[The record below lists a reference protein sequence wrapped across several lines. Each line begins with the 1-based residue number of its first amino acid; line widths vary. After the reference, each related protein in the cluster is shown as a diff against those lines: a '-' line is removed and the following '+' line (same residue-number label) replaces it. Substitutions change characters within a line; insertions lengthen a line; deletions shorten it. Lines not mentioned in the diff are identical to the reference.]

1 MLPHTVAMV
10 TSKAGGNFLAH
21 HRHLEICQM
30 VAYCTIFRPTTDAI
44 RVKMKNSLQNEAGSL
59 NTKIPTMTV
68 PTAPIP
74 VQTGYAVPR
83 GMVFVAFVSSTMLRK
98 HRKRNAAYHN
108 AALFPV
114 SILPFPRQNA
124 KPVAHSPA
132 TINIIQS
139 ISAKI
144 GNKAKIQ
151 YIYIIMI
158 FHLT

>member
-1 MLPHTVAMV
+1 MPHNVAMV
-10 TSKAGGNFLAH
+10 TSKAGGN
-21 HRHLEICQM
+21 

-124 KPVAHSPA
+124 KPVSHSPA

-144 GNKAKIQ
+144 GKISNTSFQ
-151 YIYIIMI
+151 PSPATSKPAAQDLVKI
-158 FHLT
+158 LEGKQ

>member
-1 MLPHTVAMV
+1 MPHNVAMV
-10 TSKAGGNFLAH
+10 TSKAGGN
-21 HRHLEICQM
+21 
-30 VAYCTIFRPTTDAI
+30 VAYCTTFRPTTDAI

-124 KPVAHSPA
+124 KPVSHSPA
-132 TINIIQS
+132 TINRIQS

-144 GNKAKIQ
+144 GKISNTSFQPSPATSKAVALLPATAKSKRI
-151 YIYIIMI
+151 
-158 FHLT
+158 